1 MAYQLYS
8 QLEITISYYFIVII
22 NRYVNYN
29 NLFYVPHD
37 FHRLS
42 ENIKVFYYRIHIY

>member
-8 QLEITISYYFIVII
+8 QLEIAISYYFIVII

-37 FHRLS
+37 FQKTLKYFIIVYTYI
-42 ENIKVFYYRIHIY
+42 EQ